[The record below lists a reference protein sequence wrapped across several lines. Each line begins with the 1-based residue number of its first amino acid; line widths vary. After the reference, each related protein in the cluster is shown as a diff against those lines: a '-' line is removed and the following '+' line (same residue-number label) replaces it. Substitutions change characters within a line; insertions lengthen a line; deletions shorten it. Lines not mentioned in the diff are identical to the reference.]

1 MIKRSFTLEKAL
13 WLGALIMMI
22 FMRIMLLNQP
32 TLNDSEASLALQ
44 AVHLANGEKSILL
57 DNPLYVLVTGALF
70 RFFGST
76 TFLARFL
83 PMLAGIG
90 LLGVVYLLRNRLGR
104 ETTLIAAWL
113 LAIDPGFVAASRQV
127 DSPIMGMFFFLL
139 LYALLENKKAIL
151 AGFVFGLGL
160 LTGISFWQGI
170 IYSVIVIG
178 VWKILLWKDGDEP
191 WKWLKQKVILF
202 WQDKGWIGFLGGVL
216 VAGTMI
222 FWVPT
227 ATGDIFSGIV
237 DYFAGWGNGYHNSV
251 LQLLVLIP
259 VYELIP
265 LILGLVYGISATIRK
280 NRTAQYLLLFW
291 FIAIFMTLS
300 YPGRIILDMIW
311 VILPLIL
318 LAAEGLFELLSI
330 IREAWLPTMGLGVAI
345 ALLITFAIYS
355 GLLIVTLGAGEREL
369 EARIVSL
376 VGALVIAGVLV
387 GMMVWAWSG
396 MVGFSGLTVGLL
408 IVGSFFTASQ
418 AWKAAGLGAHPEM
431 ELWRN
436 SSRVNDADLLVK
448 TLESISSWN
457 NGVKTETPIALV
469 NFTSPSIQW
478 ELRNFSFVQQY
489 SAFPVG
495 QNPEIV
501 ITPIGEQPLST
512 ESYTGQDFVWQ
523 KDSEWGS
530 LTNQEWMK
538 WFIKR
543 QVTQTKQT
551 IILWARTDILPAG
564 KADSGGTK

>member
-13 WLGALIMMI
+13 WLGALITTI
-22 FMRIMLLNQP
+22 FMRIVLLSQP

-44 AVHLANGEKSILL
+44 AVQLANGQQSILL

-83 PMLAGIG
+83 PMITGIG
-90 LLGVVYLLRNRLGR
+90 LLGVVYLLRDRLGR
-104 ETTLIAAWL
+104 ETALIAVWL
-113 LAIDPGFVAASRQV
+113 LAIAPGFLSASRQV

-170 IYSVIVIG
+170 IYSAIVIG

-191 WKWLKQKVILF
+191 WKWLKQNAIVF
-202 WQDKGWIGFLGGVL
+202 WQAKGWIGFLGGVL

-237 DYFAGWGNGYHNSV
+237 DYFAGWGNGYHNSL
-251 LQLLVLIP
+251 LQFLVLLP
-259 VYELIP
+259 VYELVP
-265 LILGLVYGISATIRK
+265 MILGLVYGIIATVK
-280 NRTAQYLLLFW
+280 QNRTAQFLILFW
-291 FIAIFMTLS
+291 FVAVILTLS
-300 YPGRIILDMIW
+300 YPDRKILDMIW
-311 VILPLIL
+311 VVLPLII
-318 LAAEGLFELLSI
+318 LAAMGLFDLLSI
-330 IREAWLPTMGLGVAI
+330 VREAWLPTMGLGAAI
-345 ALLITFAIYS
+345 ALLVTFAIYS
-355 GLLIVTLGAGEREL
+355 GLLIVTLGAGGREL

-376 VGALVIAGVLV
+376 IGALIIAGVLV

-396 MVGFSGLTVGLL
+396 MIGFSGLTIGLL
-408 IVGSFFTASQ
+408 IVGSFFTVSQ
-418 AWKAAGLGAHPEM
+418 AWKTAGLGAHPEM

-448 TLESISSWN
+448 TLESIGSWN
-457 NGVKTETPIALV
+457 NGVKNETPIAVV
-469 NFTSPSIQW
+469 NFSSPSMQW
-478 ELRNFSFVQQY
+478 ELRNFAFIKQY

-501 ITPIGEQPLST
+501 ITPIGEQPAST
-512 ESYTGQDFVWQ
+512 DSYTGQDFVWQ
-523 KDSEWGS
+523 KDAEWDS
-530 LTNQEWMK
+530 LTNQEWMN
-538 WFIKR
+538 WFLRR

-564 KADSGGTK
+564 KAASGGTK